1 MRKLLL
7 GAVALLAL
15 IGASIAFAKAS
26 GSSVASVTGTFAATT
41 VSHSEQR
48 SCTTSDGKTIQTTS
62 ATYTGTA
69 SGDVSVAGTVT
80 VQTHSVIDT
89 TADLGTVSGSVRIG
103 GGEARFS
110 AVYDHGKIAGL
121 LTGHVG
127 TKDARSTLLANVSAG
142 FSASGGFTGGKIGA
156 TDGGS
161 AVALSAGECKPSGDK
176 SKPKDKSKGKDGGSS
191 HD

>member
-7 GAVALLAL
+7 AAVGLVALV
-15 IGASIAFAKAS
+15 GAGIAFAKAS

-48 SCTTSDGKTIQTTS
+48 SCTTSDGKTIEATT

-69 SGDVSVAGTVT
+69 AGDASLAGTVT
-80 VQTHSVIDT
+80 VRTHSIIDT
-89 TADLGTVSGSVRIG
+89 TDDLGVVAGSVRIG

-110 AVYDHGKIAGL
+110 SVYDHGKIAGL

-127 TKDARSTLLANVSAG
+127 TKDAHSALLANVSAG

-156 TDGGS
+156 SDGGS
-161 AVALSAGECKPSGDK
+161 AVALSAGGCKSPGDK
-176 SKPKDKSKGKDGGSS
+176 GKSKEGKGKDGGSS